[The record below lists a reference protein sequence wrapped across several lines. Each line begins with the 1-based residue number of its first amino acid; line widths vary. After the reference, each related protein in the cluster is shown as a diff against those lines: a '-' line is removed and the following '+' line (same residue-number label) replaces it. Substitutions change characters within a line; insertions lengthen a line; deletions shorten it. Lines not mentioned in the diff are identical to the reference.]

1 MFRRSASSSNAS
13 TLSTASGA
21 AAAVRSTAPEGQQPA
36 APGLSDSSDASSMG
50 SGVVSPGNTVTASS
64 RQRKLLQQQGS
75 GSPSSSDSDFPQQP
89 KLLKMTSGAAAAG
102 PGAPYRSVVTLMP
115 ARSLRQTGSN
125 KAAFR
130 V

>member
-1 MFRRSASSSNAS
+1 MFRRSTSSSNAS
-13 TLSTASGA
+13 MLSTASGP
-21 AAAVRSTAPEGQQPA
+21 AAAVRSAAPEGQQPA

-50 SGVVSPGNTVTASS
+50 SGAVSPGNTASS

-75 GSPSSSDSDFPQQP
+75 GSPSSSDSDSPQQP

-102 PGAPYRSVVTLMP
+102 PGAPYRSVVTLVP
-115 ARSLRQTGSN
+115 ARSLRHTGSS